1 MIWYRNIT
9 HNNKNPLTETLTETL
24 TANNA
29 MNTEYVKNQLL
40 NLLCIFET
48 MDTQRYS
55 KIGRLEFVQ
64 VKRYTDAKELLRNLR
79 NDYGKRKDLEKLWMQ
94 SIEEDNQNMFS
105 VLNYDYC
112 HYNMM
117 YELLFVTLYKQS
129 KEDYDKCLKDK
140 ELKKLWDVSRS
151 YMMSQLL
158 RLKEVQLTIEYY
170 EAEGDDDINQLLDE
184 DYEVCDYHTTKL
196 NAPLVLRTPQVYL
209 PSIAKDKLK
218 EDDKQNGSI
227 YNEIDGI
234 KRLIHYIEEFYTLS
248 SVQLAQSEQ
257 AHYNAVSVFRYVL
270 MCHTYPYKQY
280 ISIYGKCDNVLAII
294 LEQKRIADHC
304 RYYHEEKDNENLRK
318 INGERLETYEQLVKT
333 RKEEGLL
340 TYESIVIQGL
350 PTGKPQAI
358 NKN

>member
-1 MIWYRNIT
+1 
-9 HNNKNPLTETLTETL
+9 
-24 TANNA
+24 

-40 NLLCIFET
+40 NLLCIFDT

-55 KIGRLEFVQ
+55 NIGRLEFVQ
-64 VKRYTDAKELLRNLR
+64 VKRYTHAKELLRNLR

-94 SIEEDNQNMFS
+94 GIDEDNQS
-105 VLNYDYC
+105 IYSILNYDYC

-140 ELKKLWDVSRS
+140 ELKKLWDITRS

-158 RLKEVQLTIEYY
+158 RLKEVQLTIEDY
-170 EAEGDDDINQLLDE
+170 EADCDDDIKQLLDE
-184 DYEVCDYHTTKL
+184 DYEVCEYHTTKL
-196 NAPLVLRTPQVYL
+196 NAPLVLKSSQVYL

-218 EDDKQNGSI
+218 DDDKQNGSI
-227 YNEIDGI
+227 YNEIDAI
-234 KRLIHYIEEFYTLS
+234 KRLIRYIEEFYTLS

-270 MCHTYPYKQY
+270 SPEEHPYKQY
-280 ISIYGKCDNVLAII
+280 LSIYGKTDSVLAII
-294 LEQKRIADHC
+294 LEHKRVADHC
-304 RYYHEEKDNENLRK
+304 IYYHKEKDNENLRK
-318 INGERLETYEQLVKT
+318 IYGERLERYEQLVKT
-333 RKEEGLL
+333 RKEEGVF
-340 TYESIVIQGL
+340 TYESIAIQGL

-358 NKN
+358 NKD